1 MPFTIEPTA
10 LDEVK
15 IVVPA
20 RFPDD
25 RGFFMEVYRQ
35 DLFRELGLP
44 DQFVQMN
51 HSRSSRGVVRGLHF
65 QWEPRVGKLMR
76 VIVGK
81 AFLVAVDIRVG
92 SPTLGKWVGIE
103 ADADEPRQL
112 WAPASYA
119 RGFCV
124 LSDVAEIE
132 YLTTGTYNKATESG
146 IRWNDPAIGIDWPVS
161 APTLSP
167 KDAEAQTL
175 AEWLSRPES
184 ANFTFQGGASGGGAS
199 GGGASGGGAS

>member
-35 DLFRELGLP
+35 DLFRDLGLP
-44 DQFVQMN
+44 DQFVQLN
-51 HSRSSRGVVRGLHF
+51 HSRSGRGVVRGLHF
-65 QWEPRVGKLMR
+65 QWDPRVGKLMR
-76 VIVGK
+76 VIVGR

-103 ADADEPRQL
+103 ADASEPREL

-124 LSDVAEIE
+124 LSDIAEIE

-146 IRWNDPAIGIDWPVS
+146 IRWNDPAIGIEWPVTE
-161 APTLSP
+161 PTLSP
-167 KDAEAQTL
+167 KDAAAQSL
-175 AEWLSRPES
+175 SEWLARSES
-184 ANFTFQGGASGGGAS
+184 ANFTF
-199 GGGASGGGAS
+199 

>member
-35 DLFRELGLP
+35 DLFRDLGLP

-51 HSRSSRGVVRGLHF
+51 HSRSGRGVVRGLHF
-65 QWEPRVGKLMR
+65 QWDPRVGKLMR
-76 VIVGK
+76 VIVGR

-103 ADADEPRQL
+103 ADASEPREL

-119 RGFCV
+119 RGFAV

-146 IRWNDPAIGIDWPVS
+146 IRWNDPAIGIDWPLTE
-161 APTLSP
+161 PMLSP
-167 KDAEAQTL
+167 KDAAAQSL
-175 AEWLSRPES
+175 SEWLARPES
-184 ANFTFQGGASGGGAS
+184 TNFTF
-199 GGGASGGGAS
+199 

>member
-35 DLFRELGLP
+35 DLFRDLGLP
-44 DQFVQMN
+44 DQFVQLN
-51 HSRSSRGVVRGLHF
+51 HSRSGRGVVRGLHF
-65 QWEPRVGKLMR
+65 QWDPRVGKLMR
-76 VIVGK
+76 VIVGR

-103 ADADEPRQL
+103 ADASEPREL

-124 LSDVAEIE
+124 LSDIAEIE

-146 IRWNDPAIGIDWPVS
+146 IRWNDPAIGIDWPLTE
-161 APTLSP
+161 PTLSP
-167 KDAEAQTL
+167 KDAAAQGL
-175 AEWLSRPES
+175 AEWLARPEA
-184 ANFTFQGGASGGGAS
+184 ANFTYQPR
-199 GGGASGGGAS
+199 